1 MALYIVSEGATSGFD
16 EDGGVET
23 GTRRV
28 QMIEADSPADAVFAA
43 VAMGFSSPSVSGGP
57 VTDRNDPRISELTS
71 VSEAHLIILEGIN
84 EERRLERLEVERNT
98 AQQDSSAIPDFR
110 NDPTYNASNEA
121 FGPGFVYGGG
131 DNFGQG
137 NQGNLP
143 DLFYEGSG
151 YRPQGEGQPY
161 AGLDI
166 LRGLGL
172 GGLIP
177 EEGETIRLLPGTGQ
191 ELGELNSLFRVP
203 TANTLRDTP
212 PAGFDFLRGAASRIG
227 LQPEQLIHKIKSV
240 TPDAPSRGSVLA

>member
-1 MALYIVSEGATSGFD
+1 MALYIIREGATSG
-16 EDGGVET
+16 EGELGPL
-23 GTRRV
+23 RII
-28 QMIEADSPADAVFAA
+28 MIEADSPAAAVFAA
-43 VAMGFSSPSVSGGP
+43 VARGFSNPSVSGGP
-57 VTDRNDPRISELTS
+57 VTDRNDPRISGLTS
-71 VSEAHLIILEGIN
+71 VSDAHLSLLDGLN
-84 EERRLERLEVERNT
+84 EERRLERLQVERNT
-98 AQQDSSAIPDFR
+98 AQQNANAIPDFR

-166 LRGLGL
+166 LRGIGL

-212 PAGFDFLRGAASRIG
+212 QVGFDFLSGAASRVG
-227 LQPEQLIHKIKSV
+227 LQPDQLSRKIKSV
-240 TPDAPSRGSVLA
+240 TPGGASRGSVLA